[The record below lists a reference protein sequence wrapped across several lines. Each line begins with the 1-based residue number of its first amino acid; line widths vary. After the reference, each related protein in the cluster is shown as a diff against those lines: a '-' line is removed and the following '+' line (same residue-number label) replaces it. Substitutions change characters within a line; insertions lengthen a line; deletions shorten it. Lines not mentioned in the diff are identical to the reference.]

1 MIYLALGS
9 NLSSKHGNR
18 FDNIDLAISLLK
30 KNSINVIKK
39 SGYYETP
46 SYPDKS
52 NPKFI
57 NIVIS
62 VSTNLNPT
70 ELAEKTILV
79 EDFFHRKR
87 IKKNEPRACDVD
99 IIDYKNKV
107 ISFNF
112 HKQEFFV
119 PHKKI
124 CERSFVLIPLQEI
137 AENWKHPQNHQHIA
151 YLIDRLDPEDKKS
164 ILKVPKN

>member
-9 NLSSKHGNR
+9 NLPSNHGSR

-30 KNSINVIKK
+30 KNSIKVIKQ
-39 SGYYETP
+39 SCYYETP

-52 NPKFI
+52 KPKFI

-62 VSTNLNPT
+62 ISTNLKPAQ
-70 ELAEKTILV
+70 LAKRTILV

-87 IKKNEPRACDVD
+87 NKKNEPRVCDVD

-107 ISFNF
+107 ISFNCN
-112 HKQEFFV
+112 KQKFIV

-124 CERSFVLIPLQEI
+124 TERNFVLIPLQEI
-137 AENWKHPQNHQHIA
+137 ARNWKHPKNHQHIA
-151 YLIDRLDPEDKKS
+151 YLIDRLGPKDKKS
-164 ILKVPKN
+164 ILKVSKN